1 MGGARE
7 GGMITV
13 EEHEELLAKSR
24 KEIITTLRNS
34 IMGAIQDLRAGDE
47 RVQVMMFWSREFYD
61 MIEKEG
67 KP

>member
-1 MGGARE
+1 
-7 GGMITV
+7 MITV